1 MFDGKMKA
9 LTFSYDDGVGQD
21 VRLIEM
27 FNKYGLKGTFNLNS
41 KLLGRKENKSEIM
54 GKLIDRPTAAPE
66 DVKYIYEGHEVA
78 GHTLGHPLLPAIEDD
93 NEIIH
98 QVEDDRVKLSEL
110 CGYEVVGF
118 AYPCGGQNHD
128 DRVAKIIRENT
139 GIKYCRTIISNYS
152 FDLQEDL
159 YKFKPTAYHFLDFKK
174 LFELGEK
181 FIEMKADT
189 PQIFYVWGHAY
200 EFDIRDGDWERMEEF
215 CKMMSGHDDIFYG
228 TNKEVLLK

>member
-54 GKLIDRPTAAPE
+54 GKLIDRPTAMPE

-98 QVEDDRVKLSEL
+98 QVEDDRIRLS
-110 CGYEVVGF
+110 
-118 AYPCGGQNHD
+118 
-128 DRVAKIIRENT
+128 
-139 GIKYCRTIISNYS
+139 
-152 FDLQEDL
+152 
-159 YKFKPTAYHFLDFKK
+159 
-174 LFELGEK
+174 
-181 FIEMKADT
+181 
-189 PQIFYVWGHAY
+189 
-200 EFDIRDGDWERMEEF
+200 
-215 CKMMSGHDDIFYG
+215 
-228 TNKEVLLK
+228 

>member
-110 CGYEVVGF
+110 CGYDVVGF